1 MNWMTATG
9 FALIAGGI
17 ATLFCFR
24 KLLWSGQFK
33 ERDATARRT
42 VRIRVVGTAP
52 RPVLPAQGSAPE
64 ISGAHRM
71 SGAAVDGACGDHDR
85 TGESEPTAVV
95 PTWPPARP
103 FDRVEP
109 PRTSP
114 EEPRAR
120 AGRHHAGEVA
130 DRHWAAARPGRPRRL
145 AARSRIRR
153 RGRTRRCAGRQPR
166 PNPAGYVSRHAAE

>member
-17 ATLFCFR
+17 ATLICFR
-24 KLLWSGQFK
+24 KLLWSGHFK

-71 SGAAVDGACGDHDR
+71 SGAAVDGAYGDQDPA
-85 TGESEPTAVV
+85 GESEPTAVV

-120 AGRHHAGEVA
+120 AGRHQAGDVA
-130 DRHWAAARPGRPRRL
+130 GQHWKQLDRDGRDGW
-145 AARSRIRR
+145 R
-153 RGRTRRCAGRQPR
+153 RGHGSDEGEDPALRRPQPR
-166 PNPAGYVSRHAAE
+166 PDPAGYVSRHAAD